1 MHLSARSTWIALALG
16 IPLGILGVPS
26 SQTAHGQHQTQRG
39 ATLGGLAGAV
49 AGGLIGENNGKAGR
63 GAVIGGA
70 LGAVT
75 GGLLGNAADKD
86 AELARRQAYQHHWQ
100 QEQWRAQQQAS
111 QALGAV
117 SVQDVISMSRSG
129 LGDQVIINQIRAR
142 GVQRTPQVSDIIA
155 MHEQGV
161 RETVIAAMQEGSASG
176 SGGLP
181 SPATAPPP
189 PAPSQVIIHEREVL
203 PYYPVPRYYGPHPYY
218 YRVPLHPRQRSAYE
232 FRLGF

>member
-1 MHLSARSTWIALALG
+1 MQLPARSTWIALAVG
-16 IPLGILGVPS
+16 IVSVPF
-26 SQTAHGQHQTQRG
+26 SQAAHGQHQTQRG

-86 AELARRQAYQHHWQ
+86 AEWARRQAYQHHWQ

-117 SVQDVISMSRSG
+117 SVQDVISMTRSG
-129 LGDQVIINQIRAR
+129 LGDPVIINQIRAR

-161 RETVIAAMQEGSASG
+161 RETVIAAMQEGRAAG
-176 SGGLP
+176 SGAAP
-181 SPATAPPP
+181 PPATAPPNF
-189 PAPSQVIIHEREVL
+189 APSQVIIREREVL
-203 PYYPVPRYYGPHPYY
+203 PYYPVPRYYGPHPHY
-218 YRVPLHPRQRSAYE
+218 YRVPAHPRHRSAYE
-232 FRLGF
+232 FRMGF